1 MNLFDETENKYY
13 EMISYLIAEKKSFTD
28 KDIQKYMMEINANE
42 IDLSIYEALFSKDDG
57 AGTVLHFDDG
67 HFQYALDDAFP
78 VRLNTIEKQALLS
91 LNEMIYSRAF
101 LNTKTKEKI
110 SNICEENQDWVIDDI
125 EIKNQDNREHSD
137 DYIVKLSKV
146 LEGIRTSR
154 ALQYDNIR
162 EGKYSYTG
170 CEAWPVRI
178 EYSFINDMFR
188 VCVYLPD
195 EDRFIK
201 INLETMQ
208 KVEIGKPFKVDLKAK
223 YLKFMEDNTKSI
235 VLEVDPVQHV
245 IERCFRLFSF
255 YDRKAI
261 YDREK
266 EKYRLEL
273 KYYRFD
279 ESEVLRDIMSLGSN
293 VVLIEPRGIQ
303 MKIYNRLIMAR
314 DNYV

>member
-1 MNLFDETENKYY
+1 MNLFDESENKYY
-13 EMISYLIAEKKSFTD
+13 EMISYLISEEKSFTD

-42 IDLSIYEALFSKDDG
+42 IDLSVYDALFSKDDG
-57 AGTVLHFDDG
+57 AGSVLHFDEG
-67 HFQYALDDAFP
+67 HFQYVLDDTFP
-78 VRLNTIEKQALLS
+78 VRLNTIEKQALFS
-91 LNEMIYSRAF
+91 LNELAYAGAF
-101 LNTKTKEKI
+101 VKTKTKNKI
-110 SNICEENQDWVIDDI
+110 SNICGERQEWLISDI
-125 EIKNQDNREHSD
+125 EIKNQDIREQSD

-146 LEGIRTSR
+146 LDGIRTSR
-154 ALQYDNIR
+154 ALVYDNIR

-178 EYSFINDMFR
+178 EYSLINDVFR

-201 INLETMQ
+201 INLETMH
-208 KVEIGKPFKVDLKAK
+208 KVEIGKPFKVDLEEK

-255 YDRKAI
+255 YDRKAA
-261 YDREK
+261 YDSER

-279 ESEVLRDIMSLGSN
+279 ESEVLRDIMSLGSS
-293 VVLIEPRGIQ
+293 VMVIEPRGIQ
-303 MKIYNRLIMAR
+303 MKIYNRLIAAR
-314 DNYV
+314 NNYV